1 MSTLLRMSD
10 EDRETL
16 AGPVVGYV
24 AAAIALLILLV
35 A

>member
-1 MSTLLRMSD
+1 MVVKD
-10 EDRETL
+10 DD
-16 AGPVVGYV
+16 GPILGYA